1 MSQEDNPALVAIRSQ
16 RGLASKLA
24 GKLDITRTAVWM
36 WKRVPPVHAV
46 KVARALKMPV
56 HLVCP
61 EMYPAPRRTRKPS
74 ISGRSVKEN

>member
-1 MSQEDNPALVAIRSQ
+1 MSEKDNPALVAIRTQ

-24 GKLDITRTAVWM
+24 EKLGISRPAVWM

-61 EMYPAPRRTRKPS
+61 EMYAAPRAPRKATS
-74 ISGRSVKEN
+74 STQSVK